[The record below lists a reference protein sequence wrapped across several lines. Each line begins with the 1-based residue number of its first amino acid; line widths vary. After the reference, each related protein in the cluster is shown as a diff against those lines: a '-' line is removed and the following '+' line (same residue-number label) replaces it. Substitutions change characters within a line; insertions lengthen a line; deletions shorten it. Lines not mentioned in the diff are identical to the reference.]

1 MSKTLALACLGLL
14 AAIAARAADS
24 PLHDPTQPFRAG
36 AGGESAAPAA
46 GPQPRFK
53 LTAVLVS
60 PTRRVAI
67 VNGKALQEGQRIAG
81 AEVVKIDGRSVQ
93 LREGNREFVVE
104 LGDARESAPRAGG
117 EARQ

>member
-1 MSKTLALACLGLL
+1 MSRSLALACLLVVVG
-14 AAIAARAADS
+14 AARAAE
-24 PLHDPTQPFRAG
+24 PAMHDPTQPFRAA
-36 AGGESAAPAA
+36 AGGEAAASA

-53 LTAVLVS
+53 VTAVFVS

-67 VNGKALQEGQRIAG
+67 VNGHALQEGERIGG

-104 LGDARESAPRAGG
+104 LGEARASAPRAGG
-117 EARQ
+117 DSGP

>member
-1 MSKTLALACLGLL
+1 MSKALALACFLLL
-14 AAIAARAADS
+14 AGAVHAAEPAM
-24 PLHDPTQPFRAG
+24 HDPTQPFRAAA
-36 AGGESAAPAA
+36 AGEAAPPS

-67 VNGKALQEGQRIAG
+67 VNGKALQEGQQIGG

-93 LREGNREFVVE
+93 LREGNREFVVQ
-104 LGDARESAPRAGG
+104 LGDARVSAPRAGG
-117 EARQ
+117 D